1 MTIAG
6 HPSDD
11 LKSKT
16 WRSILIQAG
25 IPREKQMKLK
35 YVVVYEQTPNNFCAY
50 APDLPGCISTGK
62 TWDEVREMM
71 REAIGFHLEGMLESG
86 ESVPEPRMS
95 IEEAKAYHNEPLS
108 EARDKMTLAAYG
120 DDAPSLSTTFS
131 MVEVEVNLAPAA
143 RTS

>member
-1 MTIAG
+1 
-6 HPSDD
+6 
-11 LKSKT
+11 
-16 WRSILIQAG
+16 
-25 IPREKQMKLK
+25 MKLK

-71 REAIGFHLEGMLESG
+71 REAIGFHLERMLESG

-108 EARDKMTLAAYG
+108 KQEQDAFSEFG
-120 DDAPSLSTTFS
+120 DDAPGLSTTFG